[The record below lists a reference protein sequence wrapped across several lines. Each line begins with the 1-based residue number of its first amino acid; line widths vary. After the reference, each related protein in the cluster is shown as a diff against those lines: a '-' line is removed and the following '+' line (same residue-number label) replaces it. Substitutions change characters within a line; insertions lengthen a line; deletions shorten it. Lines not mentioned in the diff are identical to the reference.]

1 MIEIKNLL
9 FQPLTLRRTGG
20 GGLHLGPREKAKL
33 PEADVSEEMKRAEA
47 RGLIALKAAEETETE
62 TVTPAEEPSEEIP
75 TSKRRKEK

>member
-9 FQPLTLRRTGG
+9 FQPLTLRRSGG

-47 RGLIALKAAEETETE
+47 RGLVALKPAEDPAA
-62 TVTPAEEPSEEIP
+62 PGEEPSDGANP
-75 TSKRRKEK
+75 ARRRKEK

>member
-47 RGLIALKAAEETETE
+47 RGLIALKPIEETA
-62 TVTPAEEPSEEIP
+62 TVTPAEEPSEETP
-75 TSKRRKEK
+75 ASKRRKEK